1 MDVVARGSAPE
12 VKAARVLI
20 IGGGAIAEQL
30 HLPAAVRLL
39 GSERVLLAEPDTERR
54 TRLVTRFDC
63 RRHSSD
69 YRELIDKADFAVVA
83 TPPHLHATIAEDCL
97 AAGLP
102 VLCEKPLANSTHE
115 CRAMIDAARRAG
127 RLLGTCHQRRFFPN
141 HAAVR
146 ERVLTGEFGDGMRID
161 ISEGIPS
168 DWPSHSGYAFRKE
181 LVPGG
186 VLLNSGI
193 HSLDFMLWCL
203 GDPIDLEYRDDS
215 IGGLESNA
223 EVGVRFANGC
233 QGHLRISRTCRLSNM
248 ITVTG
253 PRSSIHMNAFQFDRL
268 IDTDGRE
275 RLVRSADDS
284 AITNW
289 IGLGVQQLADFIEA
303 IAGAHPPRCDGEAGL
318 RVIDLVEW
326 CYRVK
331 RHRSPLRSAPVPGR
345 MW

>member
-1 MDVVARGSAPE
+1 MDVIARGSAPG
-12 VKAARVLI
+12 VNTARALI

-30 HLPAAVRLL
+30 HLPAAVKLL
-39 GSERVLLAEPDTERR
+39 GGERVLLAEPDTERR
-54 TRLVTRFDC
+54 AHLVTRFDC

-69 YRELIDKADFAVVA
+69 YRELIDEADFAVIA
-83 TPPHLHATIAEDCL
+83 TPPHLHVTIAEECL

-102 VLCEKPLANSTHE
+102 VLCEKPLANSTHQ

-127 RLLGTCHQRRFFPN
+127 RPLGTCHQRRFFPN
-141 HAAVR
+141 RAAVR
-146 ERVLTGEFGDGMRID
+146 ERILTGELGAGMRID
-161 ISEGIPS
+161 ICEGTPS
-168 DWPSHSGYAFRKE
+168 NWPSRSGYSFRKE

-223 EVGVRFANGC
+223 EVSVRFANGC
-233 QGHLRISRTCRLSNM
+233 QGSLRISRTCRLSNT

-253 PRSSIHMNAFQFDRL
+253 PRASIRMSVLKFDRL

-275 RLVRSADDS
+275 RFIHSADDH
-284 AITNW
+284 AITTW
-289 IGLGVQQLADFIEA
+289 IALGVQQLTDFIGA
-303 IAGAHPPRCDGEAGL
+303 IGGAHPPRCDGEAGL
-318 RVIDLVEW
+318 RVIDLVER

-331 RHRSPLRSAPVPGR
+331 RHRPPLRSAPVPGR

>member
-1 MDVVARGSAPE
+1 VDVVARGSAPG
-12 VKAARVLI
+12 VKTARVLI

-54 TRLVTRFDC
+54 ARLVTRFDC

-127 RLLGTCHQRRFFPN
+127 QLLGTCHQRRFFPN
-141 HAAVR
+141 RAAVR
-146 ERVLTGEFGDGMRID
+146 ERILAGEFGDGMRID
-161 ISEGIPS
+161 ISEGTPS
-168 DWPSHSGYAFRKE
+168 DWPSRSGYAFRKE
-181 LVPGG
+181 LIPGG

-203 GDPIDLEYRDDS
+203 GDPIELEYRDDS
-215 IGGLESNA
+215 IGGLESNG
-223 EVGVRFANGC
+223 EVSVRFANGC
-233 QGHLRISRTCRLSNM
+233 QGHLRISRTCQLSNT

-253 PRSSIHMNAFQFDRL
+253 PRASIHMNIFQFDRL

-275 RLVRSADDS
+275 QLVRSADDS

-289 IGLGVQQLADFIEA
+289 AGLGVKQLTDFIEA
-303 IAGAHPPRCDGEAGL
+303 IPGSHPPRCDGEAGL
-318 RVIDLVEW
+318 RVIDLVER
-326 CYRVK
+326 CYSVK
-331 RHRSPLRSAPVPGR
+331 RNRPLPKTAPVPGR